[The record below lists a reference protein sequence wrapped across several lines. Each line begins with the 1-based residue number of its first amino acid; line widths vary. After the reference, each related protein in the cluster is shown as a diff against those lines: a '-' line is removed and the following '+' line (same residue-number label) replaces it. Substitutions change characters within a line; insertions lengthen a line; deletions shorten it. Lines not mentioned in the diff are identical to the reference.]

1 MSLSIFQED
10 HTIFPDALYVVNHS
24 GGKDSQAMFLKLR
37 DLIPKENL
45 VVIHAH
51 LPEVEWD
58 GTIEHI
64 QNTIGDADL
73 HVVQAGKTF
82 FEMVEHRQMWP
93 SPSYRQCTSDLK
105 RGPINKKIIELCNER
120 GYTKVVNCMGLR
132 AAESA
137 TRSRKDPFKL
147 SDSNSNSK
155 RNWHEWLPIFEMST
169 QDVFGFIK
177 SKGQTPHWAYGKGMT
192 RLSCVFCIMSSKQD
206 LQTAARL
213 NPELKK
219 KYAAIERKI
228 DHTFVMPTKKNG
240 RVFLDE
246 MDYLAAIS

>member
-1 MSLSIFQED
+1 MGSMSLSLFHRAHEI
-10 HTIFPDALYVVNHS
+10 IPDALYVINHS

-51 LPEVEWD
+51 LPEVEWE
-58 GTIEHI
+58 GTIDHI
-64 QNTIGDADL
+64 KNTIGDAEL

-137 TRSRKDPFKL
+137 NRSRKDPFKL
-147 SDSNSNSK
+147 SGSNSNSK
-155 RNWHEWLPIFEMST
+155 RTWYEWLPIFEMST
-169 QDVFGFIK
+169 QEVFGFIK
-177 SKGQTPHWAYGKGMT
+177 SNNQTPHWAYEKGMT
-192 RLSCVFCIMSSKQD
+192 RLSCVFCIMSSKHD
-206 LQTAARL
+206 LETAARL
-213 NPELKK
+213 NPELKN
-219 KYAAIERKI
+219 KYATIERKI
-228 DHTFVMPTKKNG
+228 DHTFVMPTKKSG

-246 MDYLAAIS
+246 MV